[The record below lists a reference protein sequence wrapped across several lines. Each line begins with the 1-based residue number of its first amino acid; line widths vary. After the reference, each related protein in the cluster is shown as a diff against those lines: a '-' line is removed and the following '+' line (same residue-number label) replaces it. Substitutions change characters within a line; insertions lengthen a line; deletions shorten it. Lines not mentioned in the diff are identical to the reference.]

1 MTTEGESKEP
11 KTIITLTALRLCVA
25 PHMRGAHALGCDAG
39 APEAKER
46 CSRAT
51 ASIPDL
57 PSKAMPQDP
66 EILLVAAAVG
76 LIHTVLGPDHYLPFA
91 VIGRARG
98 WSLAKTA
105 AVTAI
110 CGLGH
115 VLGSV
120 LLGLIGIT
128 VGIAVGSLEALEAS
142 RGSVAAWLLLGFGLV
157 YLVWGFRRA
166 VRNRPHSHWH
176 VHEGHG
182 FILHR
187 HDSADRQ
194 GTGHTHVETD
204 AAELTPWVLFVIFV
218 FGPCEPLIPLLM
230 YPAAKGSLAAVIA
243 VVVVFGVVTI
253 ATMLGLTV
261 AASLG
266 IRAVGSRAGRHVG
279 RYAHVFA
286 GATLC
291 LCGAAMLLGL

>member
-1 MTTEGESKEP
+1 MLPRDVDLS
-11 KTIITLTALRLCVA
+11 
-25 PHMRGAHALGCDAG
+25 H
-39 APEAKER
+39 
-46 CSRAT
+46 
-51 ASIPDL
+51 L

-76 LIHTVLGPDHYLPFA
+76 LIHTVMGPDHYLPFA

-98 WSLAKTA
+98 WSLARTA
-105 AVTAI
+105 TVTAM
-110 CGLGH
+110 CGVGH

-120 LLGLIGIT
+120 ALGLIGIA
-128 VGIAVGSLEALEAS
+128 VGITVGSLKVFEAS
-142 RGSVAAWLLLGFGLV
+142 RGSVAAWLLLAFGLV
-157 YLVWGFRRA
+157 YLVWGVRRA
-166 VRNRPHSHWH
+166 LRSRPHSHWH
-176 VHEGHG
+176 VHEGRG
-182 FILHR
+182 FILHKHASR
-187 HDSADRQ
+187 DGEGA
-194 GTGHTHVETD
+194 GHTHPETD

-261 AASLG
+261 AAFLG
-266 IRAVGSRAGRHVG
+266 IGAIASRGGRPVG